1 MATAIRYGD
10 LTPFVV
16 GMVLQGLVGR
26 VCAYIRRNRFSFEVF
41 EKIGTDGSKDVVT
54 NVDREAQEMYLHPLI
69 QCFPG
74 YGIIAEENF
83 EISSRHSEG
92 FRFSIDPLDGT
103 KAFIRGQSHGIGSM
117 IALSCNAG
125 DILVAYVGDVMTGE
139 IYGFCNPYTS
149 GGVYRYHEDGDP
161 HALVVNEHMSLNDQ
175 DLLFEDPPDRSS
187 MLTQNMTSAVKL
199 GGLFKKYQVGS
210 GGIGISMAR
219 LWKGE
224 VGGIVLSPNNDTPWD
239 LNPVVGIS
247 KQRGFKFIPML
258 DDDSIHQE
266 LMPAL
271 ITTTRRGYELLV
283 IHKSRFDEFIRWWLK
298 FSRASRIATKL
309 GMDIGMGKAFIS
321 GMGIGSPS
329 GMI

>member
-1 MATAIRYGD
+1 
-10 LTPFVV
+10 
-16 GMVLQGLVGR
+16 
-26 VCAYIRRNRFSFEVF
+26 
-41 EKIGTDGSKDVVT
+41 
-54 NVDREAQEMYLHPLI
+54 
-69 QCFPG
+69 
-74 YGIIAEENF
+74 
-83 EISSRHSEG
+83 
-92 FRFSIDPLDGT
+92 
-103 KAFIRGQSHGIGSM
+103 
-117 IALSCNAG
+117 
-125 DILVAYVGDVMTGE
+125 
-139 IYGFCNPYTS
+139 
-149 GGVYRYHEDGDP
+149 
-161 HALVVNEHMSLNDQ
+161 
-175 DLLFEDPPDRSS
+175 
-187 MLTQNMTSAVKL
+187 MLTQNMTNAVKL

-247 KQRGFKFIPML
+247 KQMGFKFIPML

-271 ITTTRRGYELLV
+271 ITTTRRSYELLV

-298 FSRASRIATKL
+298 FCRASRTAMKL
-309 GMDIGMGKAFIS
+309 EVDIGMGKAFIS